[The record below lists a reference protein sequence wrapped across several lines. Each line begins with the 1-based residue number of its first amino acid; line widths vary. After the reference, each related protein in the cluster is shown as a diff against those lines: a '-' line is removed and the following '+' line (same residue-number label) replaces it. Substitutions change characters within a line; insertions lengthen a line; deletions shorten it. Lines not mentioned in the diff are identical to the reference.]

1 MTNVIMETPI
11 RKRLYQTGK
20 RLGTTPVSCKI
31 VAGISR
37 IIKLKATSNNQNSQR
52 QWCMTPIITTAI
64 NTKRAT
70 NPIQAF
76 LLTSPSVIVR
86 RSRKTRY
93 FACYRTFFTT

>member
-52 QWCMTPIITTAI
+52 QWRTIPTINTAI

-70 NPIQAF
+70 RK
-76 LLTSPSVIVR
+76 SVAGKGY
-86 RSRKTRY
+86 RSVVDGVSM
-93 FACYRTFFTT
+93 FV